1 MHLTSHL
8 YGSHSSILRIFLSL
22 LHQLWCSI
30 YICNEYQMPHWSSV
44 ALILKCHEFKQQNHA
59 EEISCTKTWWCF
71 HFQSCHTL
79 NTTWFSYEHSFLALY
94 LLHLSVLLA
103 LRGFFEFSLVVRG
116 LQKMLE
122 FPRKINLYHLQLLYS
137 ISIQVIFYWN
147 N

>member
-44 ALILKCHEFKQQNHA
+44 ALILKCHEFKQENHA

-103 LRGFFEFSLVVRG
+103 LRGFFWVFISSSWTSEDAGIPKKNQSVSFAVAVFNFNTGNIL
-116 LQKMLE
+116 LE
-122 FPRKINLYHLQLLYS
+122 
-137 ISIQVIFYWN
+137 
-147 N
+147 